1 MKIKIVKKTFIGSG
15 GNLWPGSEIDVDDQ
29 IGTRL
34 IDSGIAE
41 SLVKKQT
48 KKSKPK
54 KLSNKKH
61 PKLSKPSIDLG

>member
-1 MKIKIVKKTFIGSG
+1 M
-15 GNLWPGSEIDVDDQ
+15 WRGSEIDVDDQ